1 MSVLISCNIS
11 IFSEKSL
18 HARRI
23 KALGHVKW
31 LLALKLPQKQDDAPF
46 APGGMRAEVVLPSTW
61 AATHMTD
68 QHTKMGGANILI
80 VDDLTAMRKV
90 LRKLLQS
97 IGYSQI
103 TEARDASEAVVKL
116 QSESFDLII
125 SDWNMPTMTGQDLLE
140 YVRSDPRFK
149 DLPFVMLT
157 SLADRDSVVA
167 ALRSGVSDYLAK
179 PFTVQELEQKMTAVW
194 SRESVVCK

>member
-1 MSVLISCNIS
+1 
-11 IFSEKSL
+11 
-18 HARRI
+18 
-23 KALGHVKW
+23 
-31 LLALKLPQKQDDAPF
+31 
-46 APGGMRAEVVLPSTW
+46 
-61 AATHMTD
+61 MTGEAD
-68 QHTKMGGANILI
+68 QSNHSRSANILI
-80 VDDLTAMRKV
+80 VDDLTSMRKV
-90 LRKLLQS
+90 LRNLLHA
-97 IGYSQI
+97 IGFSRV

-149 DLPFVMLT
+149 DVPFVMLT

-179 PFTVQELEQKMTAVW
+179 PFTVEELEKKVTGVW
-194 SRESVVCK
+194 SRGDKICI